1 MPTLGKSFKGRS
13 SSPEPEEPKDEAPT
27 ETAADDDGIVDTTD
41 EVALLQSENNSL
53 REEVAELKRSL
64 EDAEQRAQGIDPNRL
79 QEGEEDKYEVC
90 EEDDGWVGE
99 GVHRRKRLTWD
110 AFCEKHERAV
120 RTVKMRLEGEAALL
134 KDIRRLKDSL
144 VEKCTQLRA
153 ALAQV
158 DLDNRT
164 IKQLRNELHA
174 KDKNLKLMESKE
186 AQTKKLLGTLS
197 KEYKDFK
204 QELRERDENTQKMI
218 AELNFLRDKEA
229 KRAERRRQ
237 REESVRFGPE
247 ESVRSPARPSVTG
260 GDTPFMEW
268 KASLAG
274 QLQPLKRDFDPHPP
288 GSREAARAKRL
299 WSTPTPGGFMRF

>member
-1 MPTLGKSFKGRS
+1 MRS
-13 SSPEPEEPKDEAPT
+13 RASSPAPEEPLA
-27 ETAADDDGIVDTTD
+27 ETVADDDGIVDTTD
-41 EVALLQSENNSL
+41 EVALLQSENNNL

-79 QEGEEDKYEVC
+79 QEGEEDKYEEVD
-90 EEDDGWVGE
+90 EDDGWVGE
-99 GVHRRKRLTWD
+99 GSNRRKRLTWD

-164 IKQLRNELHA
+164 IKSLRNELHA

-186 AQTKKLLGTLS
+186 SQTKKLLGTLS

-204 QELRERDENTQKMI
+204 QELRDRDEHTRDMI
-218 AELNFLRDKEA
+218 AELNYLRDKEA
-229 KRAERRRQ
+229 KRQERRRQ

-247 ESVRSPARPSVTG
+247 ESVRSPVRPVQG

>member
-1 MPTLGKSFKGRS
+1 MAIKGRS
-13 SSPEPEEPKDEAPT
+13 SSPTPEEPLA

-41 EVALLQSENNSL
+41 EVALLQSENNDL

-120 RTVKMRLEGEAALL
+120 RTVKMRLDGEAALL

-186 AQTKKLLGTLS
+186 SQTKKLLGTLS

-204 QELRERDENTQKMI
+204 QELWERDENTREMI
-218 AELNFLRDKEA
+218 AELNYLRDKEA
-229 KRAERRRQ
+229 KRQERRRQ
-237 REESVRFGPE
+237 RIESVRFGE
-247 ESVRSPARPSVTG
+247 EPASVSPVRPSPS